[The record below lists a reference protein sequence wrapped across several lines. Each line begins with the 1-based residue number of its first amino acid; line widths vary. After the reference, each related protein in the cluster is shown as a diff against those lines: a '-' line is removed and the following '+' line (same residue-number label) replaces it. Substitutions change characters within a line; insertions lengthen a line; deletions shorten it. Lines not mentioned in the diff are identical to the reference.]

1 LLAFWDRGECPQ
13 GRFTLYSSSSL
24 LSSEDLGNKILG
36 WRELGP
42 VWPSSILRL
51 YILYRKT
58 ICEEVSHDLK
68 RKISALWSLAILQN
82 VMKYYN
88 LS

>member
-1 LLAFWDRGECPQ
+1 M
-13 GRFTLYSSSSL
+13 
-24 LSSEDLGNKILG
+24 
-36 WRELGP
+36 
-42 VWPSSILRL
+42 WPSSILRL

-58 ICEEVSHDLK
+58 ICEEEVSHDLK